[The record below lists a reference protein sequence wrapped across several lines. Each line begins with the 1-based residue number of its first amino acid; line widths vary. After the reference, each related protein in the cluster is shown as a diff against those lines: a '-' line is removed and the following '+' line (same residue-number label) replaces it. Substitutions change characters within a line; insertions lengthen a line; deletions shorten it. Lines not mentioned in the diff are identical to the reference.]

1 MHLRG
6 PYSPE
11 VFDSDAEENAF
22 ELLHPL
28 FRTILRRRR
37 LGEDDLVSSAG
48 RFLSSVDTWRS
59 HVVNQSYNSVIRSIY
74 NVK

>member
-1 MHLRG
+1 MCLRS

-11 VFDSDAEENAF
+11 VFNSDAEENAF

-37 LGEDDLVSSAG
+37 LGEDDLVSSGG
-48 RFLSSVDTWRS
+48 RFLSSVDT
-59 HVVNQSYNSVIRSIY
+59 
-74 NVK
+74 

>member
-1 MHLRG
+1 MYLRG

-37 LGEDDLVSSAG
+37 LGEDDLVSSGG
-48 RFLSSVDTWRS
+48 RFLSSVDT
-59 HVVNQSYNSVIRSIY
+59 
-74 NVK
+74 